1 VSAELVF
8 HPDVKDEVDEAYRW
22 YERQRPGLGADFM
35 AALDAVYV
43 QLLQSPRAHQVV
55 YKDIRRALPKR
66 FPYGVFY
73 RVLEGRVEVIAV
85 QHCRRDPSRWQSR
98 A

>member
-1 VSAELVF
+1 MSVELVF
-8 HPDVKDEVDEAYRW
+8 HPEVKEEVDEAYRW

-35 AALDAVYV
+35 AALEAVCT
-43 QLLQSPRAHQVV
+43 QLRRAPRAHQLV
-55 YKDIRRALPKR
+55 YRDVRRALPRR

-73 RVLEGRVEVIAV
+73 RVLDDRIEVIAI
-85 QHCRRDPSRWQSR
+85 QHCRRDPARWQSR